1 MMLNDLMATSHANQI
16 RDKLYREFKKKE
28 NVKFHNVAGEVLAV
42 NSMGPNGESNTLG
55 IICNKKEKKSKK
67 RPPTQKKPNQPSI
80 IYSDEPLED
89 PKSNSTGS
97 DGSVQGFDRTFNL
110 GPCFDTTTIYTN

>member
-1 MMLNDLMATSHANQI
+1 MQLKISHEMMLNDLMATSRANQI

-55 IICNKKEKKSKK
+55 IISNNKKRKVKKDPPPKK
-67 RPPTQKKPNQPSI
+67 TPTNQASFI
-80 IYSDEPLED
+80 L
-89 PKSNSTGS
+89 
-97 DGSVQGFDRTFNL
+97 
-110 GPCFDTTTIYTN
+110 TNH

>member
-55 IICNKKEKKSKK
+55 IICNNKK
-67 RPPTQKKPNQPSI
+67 RKVKKDPHPKKPQPTKHH
-80 IYSDEPLED
+80 L
-89 PKSNSTGS
+89 
-97 DGSVQGFDRTFNL
+97 F
-110 GPCFDTTTIYTN
+110 